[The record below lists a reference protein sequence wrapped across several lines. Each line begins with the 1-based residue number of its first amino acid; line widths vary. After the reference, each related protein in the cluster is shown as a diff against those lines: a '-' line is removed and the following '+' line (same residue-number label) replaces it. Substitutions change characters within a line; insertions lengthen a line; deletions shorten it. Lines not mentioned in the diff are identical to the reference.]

1 MVATP
6 FNRNIPHHSL
16 HPSQQH
22 PGALHRRPRS
32 PVCPHATKQTR
43 PIHAAGHP
51 QLAAFSSPFGQA
63 SLHEQGEKWGIRS
76 ATQFT
81 R

>member
-1 MVATP
+1 MVAAP
-6 FNRNIPHHSL
+6 FNRNIPHHKLASL
-16 HPSQQH
+16 TTT
-22 PGALHRRPRS
+22 PGALHRRPGS

-43 PIHAAGHP
+43 PIHAGGHP